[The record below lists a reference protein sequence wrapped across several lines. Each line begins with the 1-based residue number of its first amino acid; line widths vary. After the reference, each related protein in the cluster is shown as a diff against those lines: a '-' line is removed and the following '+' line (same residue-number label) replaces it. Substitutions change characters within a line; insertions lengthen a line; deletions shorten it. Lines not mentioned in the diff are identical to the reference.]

1 VTPLKTKTMRNFK
14 YVFVGM
20 LMPLMLASCFSDEG
34 NYEYESLKPPT
45 WLDNFMNRPIQ
56 VLVYGG
62 RNVKLDGSR
71 YFNWGKLDSL
81 QRSQDVRYEW
91 RMNGKVFSD
100 QLKEEMTTDEFLKR
114 MGLEEMP
121 VKEQSGDFSII
132 EKSSGVT
139 FKVKCTLFF
148 KPAIGGGDFVVYSA
162 KSPTETNVGKLTV
175 FRLVYIN
182 EKGRL
187 KQNYDFGR
195 YVLND
200 IPGTPKTLDVAVAK
214 NVGAAGSLTVITEEG
229 DATVYNAG
237 NLKKEWELSSQFA
250 DGIPDNFKVSGR
262 KDQEDG
268 GLNTPA
274 STWVV
279 TKDGRL
285 FSRQFGKN
293 YLGGKFLSEPYYI
306 DSLGYKI
313 TKFGHT
319 NWGVT
324 NIPCYDEKNRRV
336 VLATSVNSSDFYKY
350 RSFVAT
356 LHSNQFYSPAE
367 KMPADAKVYYLTTMN
382 GAEYRDNRNSWF
394 QAYYTTQGKSMVA
407 CFAVDNYGR
416 RLTYTMNYMSPYEVP
431 GHLFTDETVFLTASG
446 EHLTGSSSKA
456 YTDLFSEGKD
466 LYAIERDGNRTYFG
480 ASEVTIRQIPLEGI
494 TSKITCMVYDVMD
507 YWMGLDGEY
516 PHLVVGCE
524 NGDVLVYYAVP
535 VTHPRL
541 MKKYN
546 VGGRVSTI
554 KQVAMPSGYL
564 DLY

>member
-1 VTPLKTKTMRNFK
+1 MRNFK
-14 YVFVGM
+14 YAFVAM

-45 WLDNFMNRPIQ
+45 WLDNFMNKPIQ

-62 RNVKLDGSR
+62 RPVKLDGSR

-81 QRSQDVRYEW
+81 QRSQEVRYEW
-91 RMNGKVFSD
+91 RMNGKVYSTE
-100 QLKEEMTTDEFLKR
+100 LKEEMTTDEFLKR

-162 KSPTETNVGKLTV
+162 MGPNMPNVGKLTV
-175 FRLVYIN
+175 FRLNY
-182 EKGRL
+182 L
-187 KQNYDFGR
+187 KEQGKLKENFEFGK
-195 YVLND
+195 YMVENV
-200 IPGTPKTLDVAVAK
+200 PGTPRSLDVAVAK
-214 NVGAAGSLTVITEEG
+214 NVGAAGSLTLITEEG
-229 DATVYNAG
+229 DAMVYNAG
-237 NLKKEWELSSQFA
+237 KLKKEWDLSSQFA
-250 DGIPDNFKVSGR
+250 DGTPDNFKVSGR

-268 GLNTPA
+268 GMNTPA
-274 STWVV
+274 LTWVA
-279 TKDGRL
+279 TQDGRL

-293 YLGGKFLSEPYYI
+293 YLGGKFITEPYYI

-336 VLATSVNSSDFYKY
+336 VLATATNSSDFYKY
-350 RSFVAT
+350 RSFVVT
-356 LHSNQFYSPAE
+356 LHSDQFYSPAE
-367 KMPADAKVYYLTTMN
+367 KMPQDANVYYLTTMN
-382 GAEYRDNRNSWF
+382 GDEYHDNRNSWF
-394 QAYYTTQGKSMVA
+394 QAYYTTGGKSMVA
-407 CFAVDNYGR
+407 CFAVDNYAR
-416 RLTYTMNYMSPYEVP
+416 RLTYTMNYMSPYEIP
-431 GHLFTDETVFLTASG
+431 GHLFTNETVFLTASG
-446 EHLTGSSSKA
+446 EQLSGNSSKA
-456 YTDLFSEGKD
+456 YTDLFSEGMD
-466 LYAIERDGNRTYFG
+466 IYAIQRDGNRTTFG
-480 ASEVTIRQIPLEGI
+480 ANEITIKKIPLEGI
-494 TSKITCMVYDVMD
+494 TSKITYMVYDVTG
-507 YWMGLDGEY
+507 YWVGLDHEY

-524 NGDVLVYYAVP
+524 NGDVLIYYAVP
-535 VTHPRL
+535 VAHPRL

-546 VGGRVSTI
+546 VGGRVCAI
-554 KQVAMPSGYL
+554 KQVAMPSSYL

>member
-1 VTPLKTKTMRNFK
+1 MRNFK

-81 QRSQDVRYEW
+81 QRSQEVRYEW

-546 VGGRVSTI
+546 GGGRVSTI

>member
-1 VTPLKTKTMRNFK
+1 MRNFK

-81 QRSQDVRYEW
+81 QRSQEVRYEW

-546 VGGRVSTI
+546 VVGRVSTI

>member
-1 VTPLKTKTMRNFK
+1 MRNFK

-81 QRSQDVRYEW
+81 QRSQEVRYEW

-480 ASEVTIRQIPLEGI
+480 ASEVTIKQIPLEGI

-524 NGDVLVYYAVP
+524 NGDVLIYYAVP

>member
-1 VTPLKTKTMRNFK
+1 
-14 YVFVGM
+14 
-20 LMPLMLASCFSDEG
+20 MLASCFSDEG

-81 QRSQDVRYEW
+81 QRSQEVRYEW

>member
-1 VTPLKTKTMRNFK
+1 
-14 YVFVGM
+14 M
-20 LMPLMLASCFSDEG
+20 LMPLMLASCFSDDG

-45 WLDNFMNRPIQ
+45 WLDNFMDSPIQ

-62 RNVKLDGSR
+62 RPVRLDGSR

-81 QRSQDVRYEW
+81 QRSQEVRYEW
-91 RMNGKVFSD
+91 RMNGKVYSTE
-100 QLKEEMTTDEFLKR
+100 LKEEMTTDEFLKR

-162 KSPTETNVGKLTV
+162 MGANMPNVGKLTV
-175 FRLVYIN
+175 FRLNYLK
-182 EKGRL
+182 EKGKL
-187 KQNYDFGR
+187 KENFEFGK
-195 YVLND
+195 YVVDNV
-200 IPGTPKTLDVAVAK
+200 PGTPRSLDVAVAK
-214 NVGAAGSLTVITEEG
+214 NVGAAGSLTLITEEG
-229 DATVYNAG
+229 DAMVYNAG
-237 NLKKEWELSSQFA
+237 NLKKEWDLSSQFA
-250 DGIPDNFKVSGR
+250 DGTPDNFKVSGR

-268 GLNTPA
+268 GMNTPA
-274 STWVV
+274 LTWVA

-293 YLGGKFLSEPYYI
+293 YLGGKFISDPYYI

-324 NIPCYDEKNRRV
+324 NVPCYDEKNRRV
-336 VLATSVNSSDFYKY
+336 VLATTTNSSDFYKY
-350 RSFVAT
+350 RSFVVT
-356 LHSNQFYSPAE
+356 LHSDQFYSPAE
-367 KMPADAKVYYLTTMN
+367 KMPEDANVYYLTTMN
-382 GAEYRDNRNSWF
+382 GDEYRDNRNSWF
-394 QAYYTTQGKSMVA
+394 QAYYTTGGKSMVA
-407 CFAVDNYGR
+407 CFAVDNYAR
-416 RLTYTMNYMSPYEVP
+416 RLTYTMNYMSPYEIP
-431 GHLFTDETVFLTASG
+431 GHLFTNETVFLTASG
-446 EHLTGSSSKA
+446 EQLSGNSSKA
-456 YTDLFSEGKD
+456 YTDLFSEGMD
-466 LYAIERDGNRTYFG
+466 IYAIQRDGNRTTFG
-480 ASEVTIRQIPLEGI
+480 ANEITIKKIPLEGI
-494 TSKITCMVYDVMD
+494 TSKITYMVYDVTG
-507 YWMGLDGEY
+507 YWVGLDHEY

-524 NGDVLVYYAVP
+524 NGDVLIYYAVP

-546 VGGRVSTI
+546 VGGRVCAI
-554 KQVAMPSGYL
+554 KQVAMPSSYL

>member
-1 VTPLKTKTMRNFK
+1 
-14 YVFVGM
+14 
-20 LMPLMLASCFSDEG
+20 MPLMLASCFSDEG

-81 QRSQDVRYEW
+81 QRSQEVRYEW

>member
-1 VTPLKTKTMRNFK
+1 MRNFK

-81 QRSQDVRYEW
+81 QRSQEVRYEW

-367 KMPADAKVYYLTTMN
+367 KMLADAKVYYLTTMN

>member
-1 VTPLKTKTMRNFK
+1 MRNFK

>member
-1 VTPLKTKTMRNFK
+1 MRNFK

-81 QRSQDVRYEW
+81 QRSQEVRYEW

-516 PHLVVGCE
+516 PHLIVGCE
-524 NGDVLVYYAVP
+524 NGDVLIYYAVP

>member
-1 VTPLKTKTMRNFK
+1 MRNFK

-81 QRSQDVRYEW
+81 QRSQEVRYEW

-100 QLKEEMTTDEFLKR
+100 QLKEEMTTNEFLKR

>member
-1 VTPLKTKTMRNFK
+1 MRNFK

-62 RNVKLDGSR
+62 RNVKLDCSR

-81 QRSQDVRYEW
+81 QRSQEVRYEW

>member
-1 VTPLKTKTMRNFK
+1 MRNFK

-81 QRSQDVRYEW
+81 QRSQEVRYEW

-132 EKSSGVT
+132 EKSSGIT

-148 KPAIGGGDFVVYSA
+148 RPSIGGGDFVVYSA

-250 DGIPDNFKVSGR
+250 DGIPENFKVSGR

>member
-1 VTPLKTKTMRNFK
+1 MRNFK

-81 QRSQDVRYEW
+81 QRSQEVRYEW

-229 DATVYNAG
+229 AATVYNAG

>member
-1 VTPLKTKTMRNFK
+1 MRNFK

-81 QRSQDVRYEW
+81 QRSQEVRYEW

-456 YTDLFSEGKD
+456 YTDLFSEGND

>member
-1 VTPLKTKTMRNFK
+1 MRNFK

-81 QRSQDVRYEW
+81 QRSQEVRYEW

-250 DGIPDNFKVSGR
+250 DGIPDNFKVSER

>member
-1 VTPLKTKTMRNFK
+1 MRNFK

-81 QRSQDVRYEW
+81 QRSQEVRYAW

-507 YWMGLDGEY
+507 YWIGLDGEY

>member
-1 VTPLKTKTMRNFK
+1 MRNFK

-34 NYEYESLKPPT
+34 NYEYKSLKPPT

-81 QRSQDVRYEW
+81 QRSQEVRYEW

>member
-1 VTPLKTKTMRNFK
+1 MRNFK
-14 YVFVGM
+14 YVFVGR

-81 QRSQDVRYEW
+81 QRSQEVRYEW

>member
-1 VTPLKTKTMRNFK
+1 M
-14 YVFVGM
+14 
-20 LMPLMLASCFSDEG
+20 
-34 NYEYESLKPPT
+34 
-45 WLDNFMNRPIQ
+45 
-56 VLVYGG
+56 
-62 RNVKLDGSR
+62 
-71 YFNWGKLDSL
+71 
-81 QRSQDVRYEW
+81 
-91 RMNGKVFSD
+91 
-100 QLKEEMTTDEFLKR
+100 
-114 MGLEEMP
+114 
-121 VKEQSGDFSII
+121 
-132 EKSSGVT
+132 
-139 FKVKCTLFF
+139 
-148 KPAIGGGDFVVYSA
+148 VYSA

>member
-1 VTPLKTKTMRNFK
+1 MRNFK

-81 QRSQDVRYEW
+81 QRSQEVRYEW

-293 YLGGKFLSEPYYI
+293 YLGGRFLSEPYYI

>member
-1 VTPLKTKTMRNFK
+1 MRNFK

-81 QRSQDVRYEW
+81 QRSQEVRYEW

-114 MGLEEMP
+114 MELEEMP

-382 GAEYRDNRNSWF
+382 GADYRDNRNSWF

-494 TSKITCMVYDVMD
+494 TSKSTCMVYDVMD

>member
-1 VTPLKTKTMRNFK
+1 MRNLR
-14 YVFVGM
+14 YAFVAM
-20 LMPLMLASCFSDEG
+20 LMPLMLASCFSDDG

-45 WLDNFMNRPIQ
+45 WLDNFMDSPIQ

-62 RNVKLDGSR
+62 RPVRLDGSR

-81 QRSQDVRYEW
+81 QRSQEVRYEW
-91 RMNGKVFSD
+91 RMNGKVYSTE
-100 QLKEEMTTDEFLKR
+100 LKEEMTTDEFLKR

-162 KSPTETNVGKLTV
+162 MGANMPNVGKLTV
-175 FRLVYIN
+175 FRLNYLK
-182 EKGRL
+182 EKGKL
-187 KQNYDFGR
+187 KENFEFGK
-195 YVLND
+195 YVVDNV
-200 IPGTPKTLDVAVAK
+200 PGTPRSLDVAVAK
-214 NVGAAGSLTVITEEG
+214 NVGAAGSLTLITEEG
-229 DATVYNAG
+229 DAMVYNAG
-237 NLKKEWELSSQFA
+237 NLKKEWDLSSQFA
-250 DGIPDNFKVSGR
+250 DGTPDNFKVSGR

-268 GLNTPA
+268 GMNTPA
-274 STWVV
+274 LTWVA

-293 YLGGKFLSEPYYI
+293 YLGGKFISDPYYI

-324 NIPCYDEKNRRV
+324 NVPCYDEKNRRV
-336 VLATSVNSSDFYKY
+336 VLATTTNSSDFYKY
-350 RSFVAT
+350 RSFVVT
-356 LHSNQFYSPAE
+356 LHSDQFYSPAE
-367 KMPADAKVYYLTTMN
+367 KMPEDANVYYLTTMN
-382 GAEYRDNRNSWF
+382 GDEYRDNRNSWF
-394 QAYYTTQGKSMVA
+394 QAYYTTGGKSMVA
-407 CFAVDNYGR
+407 CFAVDNYAR
-416 RLTYTMNYMSPYEVP
+416 RLTYTMNYMSPYEIP
-431 GHLFTDETVFLTASG
+431 GHLFTNETVFLTASG
-446 EHLTGSSSKA
+446 EQLSGNSSKA
-456 YTDLFSEGKD
+456 YTDLFSEGMD
-466 LYAIERDGNRTYFG
+466 IYAIQRDGNRTTFG
-480 ASEVTIRQIPLEGI
+480 ANEITIKKIPLEGI
-494 TSKITCMVYDVMD
+494 TSKITYMVYDVAG
-507 YWMGLDGEY
+507 YWVGLDHEY

-524 NGDVLVYYAVP
+524 NGDVLIYYAVP

-546 VGGRVSTI
+546 VGGRVCAI
-554 KQVAMPSGYL
+554 KQVAMPSSYL

>member
-1 VTPLKTKTMRNFK
+1 MRNLR
-14 YVFVGM
+14 YAFVAM
-20 LMPLMLASCFSDEG
+20 LMPLMLASCFSDDG

-45 WLDNFMNRPIQ
+45 WLDNFMDSPIQ

-62 RNVKLDGSR
+62 RPVRLDGSR

-81 QRSQDVRYEW
+81 QRSQEVRYEW
-91 RMNGKVFSD
+91 RMNGKVYSTE
-100 QLKEEMTTDEFLKR
+100 LKEEMTTDEFLKR

-162 KSPTETNVGKLTV
+162 MGPNMPNVGKLTV
-175 FRLVYIN
+175 FRLNYLK
-182 EKGRL
+182 EKGKL
-187 KQNYDFGR
+187 KENFEFGK
-195 YVLND
+195 YVVDNV
-200 IPGTPKTLDVAVAK
+200 PGTPRSLDVAVAK
-214 NVGAAGSLTVITEEG
+214 NVGAAGSLTLITEEG
-229 DATVYNAG
+229 NAMVYNAG
-237 NLKKEWELSSQFA
+237 NLKKEWDLSSQFA
-250 DGIPDNFKVSGR
+250 DGTPDNFKVSGR

-268 GLNTPA
+268 GMNTPA
-274 STWVV
+274 LTWVA

-293 YLGGKFLSEPYYI
+293 YLGGKFISDPYYI

-324 NIPCYDEKNRRV
+324 NVPCYDEKNRRV
-336 VLATSVNSSDFYKY
+336 VLATTTNSSDFYKY
-350 RSFVAT
+350 RSFVVK
-356 LHSNQFYSPAE
+356 LHSDQFYSPAE
-367 KMPADAKVYYLTTMN
+367 KMPEDANVYYLTTMN
-382 GAEYRDNRNSWF
+382 GDEYRDNRNSWF
-394 QAYYTTQGKSMVA
+394 QAYYTTGGKSMVA
-407 CFAVDNYGR
+407 CFAVDNYAR
-416 RLTYTMNYMSPYEVP
+416 RLTYTMNYMSPYEIP
-431 GHLFTDETVFLTASG
+431 GHLFTNETVFLTASG
-446 EHLTGSSSKA
+446 EQLSGNSSKA
-456 YTDLFSEGKD
+456 YTDLFSEGMD
-466 LYAIERDGNRTYFG
+466 IYAIQRDGNRTTFG
-480 ASEVTIRQIPLEGI
+480 ANEITIKKIPLEGI
-494 TSKITCMVYDVMD
+494 TSKITYMVYDVTG
-507 YWMGLDGEY
+507 YWVGLDHEY

-524 NGDVLVYYAVP
+524 NGDVLIYYAVP

-546 VGGRVSTI
+546 VGGRVCAI
-554 KQVAMPSGYL
+554 KQVAMPSSYL

>member
-1 VTPLKTKTMRNFK
+1 MRNLR
-14 YVFVGM
+14 YAFVAM
-20 LMPLMLASCFSDEG
+20 LMPLMLASCFSDDG

-45 WLDNFMNRPIQ
+45 WLDNFMDSPIQ

-62 RNVKLDGSR
+62 RPVRLDGSR

-81 QRSQDVRYEW
+81 QRSQEVRYEW
-91 RMNGKVFSD
+91 RMNGKVYSTE
-100 QLKEEMTTDEFLKR
+100 LKEEMTTDEFLKR

-162 KSPTETNVGKLTV
+162 MGANMPNVGKLTV
-175 FRLVYIN
+175 FRLNYLK
-182 EKGRL
+182 EKGKL
-187 KQNYDFGR
+187 KENFEFGK
-195 YVLND
+195 YVVDNV
-200 IPGTPKTLDVAVAK
+200 PGTPRSLDVAVAK
-214 NVGAAGSLTVITEEG
+214 NVGAAGSLTLITEEG
-229 DATVYNAG
+229 DAMVYNAG
-237 NLKKEWELSSQFA
+237 NLKKEWDLSSQFA
-250 DGIPDNFKVSGR
+250 DGSPDNFKVSGR

-268 GLNTPA
+268 GMNTPA
-274 STWVV
+274 LTWVA

-293 YLGGKFLSEPYYI
+293 YLGGKFISDPYYI

-324 NIPCYDEKNRRV
+324 NVPCYDEKNRRV
-336 VLATSVNSSDFYKY
+336 VLATTTNSSDFYKY
-350 RSFVAT
+350 RSFVVT
-356 LHSNQFYSPAE
+356 LHSDQFYSPAE
-367 KMPADAKVYYLTTMN
+367 KMPEDANVYYLTTMN
-382 GAEYRDNRNSWF
+382 GDEYRDNRNSWF
-394 QAYYTTQGKSMVA
+394 QAYYTTGGKSMVA
-407 CFAVDNYGR
+407 CFAVDNYAR
-416 RLTYTMNYMSPYEVP
+416 RLTYTMNYMSPYEIP
-431 GHLFTDETVFLTASG
+431 GHLFTNETVFLTASG
-446 EHLTGSSSKA
+446 EQLSGNSSKA
-456 YTDLFSEGKD
+456 YTDLFSEGMD
-466 LYAIERDGNRTYFG
+466 IYAIQRDGNRTTFG
-480 ASEVTIRQIPLEGI
+480 ANEITIKKIPLEGI
-494 TSKITCMVYDVMD
+494 TSKITYMVYDVTG
-507 YWMGLDGEY
+507 YWVGLDHEY

-524 NGDVLVYYAVP
+524 NGDVLIYYAVP

-546 VGGRVSTI
+546 VGGRVCAI
-554 KQVAMPSGYL
+554 KQVAMPSSYL

>member
-1 VTPLKTKTMRNFK
+1 MRNFK

-62 RNVKLDGSR
+62 RKVKLDGSR

-81 QRSQDVRYEW
+81 QRSQEVRYEW

>member
-1 VTPLKTKTMRNFK
+1 MRNFK

-81 QRSQDVRYEW
+81 QRSQEVRYEW
-91 RMNGKVFSD
+91 RMNGMVFSD

>member
-1 VTPLKTKTMRNFK
+1 MRNFK

-71 YFNWGKLDSL
+71 DFNWGKLDSL
-81 QRSQDVRYEW
+81 QRSQEVRYEW

>member
-1 VTPLKTKTMRNFK
+1 MRNFK

-81 QRSQDVRYEW
+81 QRSQEVRYEW

-480 ASEVTIRQIPLEGI
+480 ASEVMIRQIPLEGI